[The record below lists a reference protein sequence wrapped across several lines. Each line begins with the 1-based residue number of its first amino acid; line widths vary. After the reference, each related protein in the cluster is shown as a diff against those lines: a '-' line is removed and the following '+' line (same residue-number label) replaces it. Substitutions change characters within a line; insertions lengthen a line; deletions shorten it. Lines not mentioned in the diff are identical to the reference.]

1 MRKRLPNLGNSLLLQ
16 KELLILRRETRFKEM
31 STITILREGKM
42 RTLVVLKKPLER
54 FF

>member
-1 MRKRLPNLGNSLLLQ
+1 MRKRLPNLNKRLILS
-16 KELLILRRETRFKEM
+16 KELFILRRETRFKEM